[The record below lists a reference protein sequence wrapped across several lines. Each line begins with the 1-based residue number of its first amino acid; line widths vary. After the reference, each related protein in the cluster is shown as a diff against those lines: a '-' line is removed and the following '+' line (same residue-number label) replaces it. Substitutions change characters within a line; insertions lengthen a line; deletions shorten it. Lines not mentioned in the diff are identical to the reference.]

1 MNTAGSLTANTASIG
16 TNSPNANAILD
27 LSSTTKGLMLP
38 RLTVDQRDAISSP
51 AEGLTIFNSDAG
63 ALEVFAKVYGP
74 QIKAIDYYNGNS
86 LTGGD
91 YAWQAFTPS
100 NSGYLTQIDLKQWNP
115 TNSPQVDFPYK
126 MNIIAGSS
134 ATSGVTIGSTIAYI
148 PAGASGVAVS
158 YTFNSPVYLKSGT
171 KYFFRIFKYDS
182 GISSPYA
189 DTFMN
194 SSDVYSGHD
203 TNIGGYNQD
212 LTFRLYM
219 KTSLGSVW
227 QSLK

>member
-1 MNTAGSLTANTASIG
+1 M
-16 TNSPNANAILD
+16 
-27 LSSTTKGLMLP
+27 
-38 RLTVDQRDAISSP
+38 
-51 AEGLTIFNSDAG
+51 
-63 ALEVFAKVYGP
+63 
-74 QIKAIDYYNGNS
+74 
-86 LTGGD
+86 
-91 YAWQAFTPS
+91 
-100 NSGYLTQIDLKQWNP
+100 TQIDLKQWNP

-171 KYFFRIFKYDS
+171 KYFFRIFIYDS